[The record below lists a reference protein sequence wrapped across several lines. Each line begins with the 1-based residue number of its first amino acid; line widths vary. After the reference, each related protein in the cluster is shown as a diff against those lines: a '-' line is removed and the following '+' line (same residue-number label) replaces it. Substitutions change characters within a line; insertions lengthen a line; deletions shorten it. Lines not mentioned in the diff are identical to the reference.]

1 MFAKILTG
9 VGVLCLAVAVVL
21 GMSTAAISGM
31 VTVAV
36 AQLEAMIASLK
47 KAVAKKIV

>member
-9 VGVLCLAVAVVL
+9 IGVLCLSVAVVL

-31 VTVAV
+31 VTVA
-36 AQLEAMIASLK
+36 IALAGAILAVIGIFK
-47 KAVAKKIV
+47 KA

>member
-9 VGVLCLAVAVVL
+9 IGVLCLAVAVVL

-36 AQLEAMIASLK
+36 ALAGAILAVIGIFK
-47 KAVAKKIV
+47 KA